1 MIANR
6 DTRKGYIVTV
16 NGGSSSIKFGL
27 FALSPR
33 LRPILSGKVERIGLP
48 GTKLTATSV
57 MTRQSHSVFLNASAP
72 AGCVKP
78 LLDFLEEKVGLNRVA
93 AIAHRIV
100 HGGVRYR
107 QPHWISSELVDAL
120 RDLCPFHLVGDV
132 VDRLPQLGSRAAYA
146 KQAIREKLLD
156 HKHYVRQYGDDMP
169 EVRDWKWAVPA

>member
-57 MTRQSHSVFLNASAP
+57 MTRESHSVLLNASAP

-120 RDLCPFHLVGDV
+120 RDLCPIDCSTGAHGT
-132 VDRLPQLGSRAAYA
+132 RA
-146 KQAIREKLLD
+146 
-156 HKHYVRQYGDDMP
+156 G
-169 EVRDWKWAVPA
+169 